1 MNEITQTS
9 TKKKIKNHLYQVNQ
23 SLASSSPPLKNKNK
37 KAGLPWWLSSK
48 KIFLPMQDTRV
59 QSLIQEDPTSSVP
72 QLLGLCSRAR
82 EPLTTEL
89 TCHDYGTLRALEP
102 EFCNKKPPQRETCT
116 LQLKRS
122 PCSPQPEKSPWSN
135 KDPAQSK

>member
-1 MNEITQTS
+1 MNTWKTQTS

-59 QSLIQEDPTSSVP
+59 QSLIQEDPTSSAP
-72 QLLGLCSRAR
+72 QLLSLCSRAP
-82 EPLTTEL
+82 ELLTTEL

-102 EFCNKKPPQRETCT
+102 EFCNKRSHHNEKPYTTTREKPLLAATREKPMQQR
-116 LQLKRS
+116 
-122 PCSPQPEKSPWSN
+122 
-135 KDPAQSK
+135 